1 MVIILST
8 SYCLM
13 YMSNVHGCWGNP
25 CDFYLES
32 NCHTQILKASKGNV
46 QTFESMFQCILSASL
61 HALEQPPQVLKIQL
75 FCISAGG
82 VRGNFSLQL
91 SNLTFFTT
99 APTKELPNKAV
110 WNDLITACRQFVDI
124 NYIQM
129 NVFLHTAFEQKTYQD
144 TDNYQFHQTFVCHK
158 TAELFN
164 QMLSVTKKGLSGMAQ
179 CFTKKSDFS
188 ENLHGFTS
196 SKIICFCVVKSK
208 RH

>member
-1 MVIILST
+1 
-8 SYCLM
+8 
-13 YMSNVHGCWGNP
+13 MSNVHGCWGNP

-144 TDNYQFHQTFVCHK
+144 TDIISSTRPLFAIKLLNSLIRCYLWPKRDSLEWRSVSLRNLTSVKICMVLLHQKSSASVLLKAKDT
-158 TAELFN
+158 EL
-164 QMLSVTKKGLSGMAQ
+164 
-179 CFTKKSDFS
+179 
-188 ENLHGFTS
+188 
-196 SKIICFCVVKSK
+196 
-208 RH
+208 

>member
-91 SNLTFFTT
+91 SNLTFSTT

-144 TDNYQFHQTFVCHK
+144 TDIISSTRP
-158 TAELFN
+158 LFAIKLLN
-164 QMLSVTKKGLSGMAQ
+164 SLIRCYL
-179 CFTKKSDFS
+179 
-188 ENLHGFTS
+188 
-196 SKIICFCVVKSK
+196 
-208 RH
+208 

>member
-1 MVIILST
+1 
-8 SYCLM
+8 
-13 YMSNVHGCWGNP
+13 MSNVHGCWGNP

-91 SNLTFFTT
+91 SNLTFSTT

-144 TDNYQFHQTFVCHK
+144 TDIISSTRPLFAIKLLNSLIRCYLWPKRDSLEWRSVSLRNLTSVKICMVLLHQKSSASVLLKAKDT
-158 TAELFN
+158 EL
-164 QMLSVTKKGLSGMAQ
+164 
-179 CFTKKSDFS
+179 
-188 ENLHGFTS
+188 
-196 SKIICFCVVKSK
+196 
-208 RH
+208 

>member
-61 HALEQPPQVLKIQL
+61 HALEQPPQVLKIRL

-144 TDNYQFHQTFVCHK
+144 TDIISSTRP
-158 TAELFN
+158 LFAIKLLN
-164 QMLSVTKKGLSGMAQ
+164 SLIRCYL
-179 CFTKKSDFS
+179 
-188 ENLHGFTS
+188 
-196 SKIICFCVVKSK
+196 
-208 RH
+208 

>member
-1 MVIILST
+1 
-8 SYCLM
+8 
-13 YMSNVHGCWGNP
+13 MSNVHGCWGNP

-46 QTFESMFQCILSASL
+46 QTFESMFQCILSSSL
-61 HALEQPPQVLKIQL
+61 HALEQPPQVLKIRL
-75 FCISAGG
+75 FCILAGG

-91 SNLTFFTT
+91 SNLTFSTT

-144 TDNYQFHQTFVCHK
+144 TDIISSTRPLFAIKLLNSLIRCYLWPKRDSLEWRSVSLRNLTSVKICMVLLHQKSSASVLLKAKDT
-158 TAELFN
+158 EL
-164 QMLSVTKKGLSGMAQ
+164 
-179 CFTKKSDFS
+179 
-188 ENLHGFTS
+188 
-196 SKIICFCVVKSK
+196 
-208 RH
+208 